1 MYHQL
6 YPNGINLIT
15 RTTRDFHCPARRL
28 TLTAE
33 KSFCRRDN
41 EPLFFSSFNFLSAC
55 NNAPITIPC
64 PDQYVYDYCAG
75 TTMIRN
81 FVLYNN
87 VDYGFCNRG
96 VTTNL
101 RKGSRIVI
109 ILESKVLQKMS

>member
-33 KSFCRRDN
+33 KVFAEEIMN
-41 EPLFFSSFNFLSAC
+41 HYFSSFNFLSAC
-55 NNAPITIPC
+55 NNAHITIPC

-81 FVLYNN
+81 FGLYNN